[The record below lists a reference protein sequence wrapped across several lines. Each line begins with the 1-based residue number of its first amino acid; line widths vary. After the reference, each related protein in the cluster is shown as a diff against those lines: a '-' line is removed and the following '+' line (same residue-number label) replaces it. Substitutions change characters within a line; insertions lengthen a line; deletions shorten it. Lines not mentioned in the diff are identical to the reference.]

1 MSRIISGLAGSIRL
15 ESAPSGTRPTSDR
28 VKESLFAS
36 LEAKG
41 DIEGS
46 DVLDLFAGSGALG
59 LEALSRGAK
68 SLVSIEAK
76 RPALEVCLKN
86 ASSVGTA
93 LFAAG
98 ARLPMEIKLT
108 DALSYLAT
116 TMKEFDLVFADPP
129 YDLDVAQRL
138 LELVAKVLK
147 PQGVFAIEL
156 SGKAQNPG
164 SFGNLELE
172 SDKTYGDTKV
182 LLFRLNA
189 Q

>member
-15 ESAPSGTRPTSDR
+15 ASAPSGTRPTSDR

-36 LEAKG
+36 LESKG

-46 DVLDLFAGSGALG
+46 DVLDLFAGTGALG

-76 RPALEVCLKN
+76 RPALDVCLKN
-86 ASSVGTA
+86 ASSVATA
-93 LFAAG
+93 LSAAG
-98 ARLPMEIKLT
+98 VRPPMEIKLT
-108 DALSYLAT
+108 DALGYLAT

-129 YDLDVAQRL
+129 YDLDASQQI
-138 LELVAKVLK
+138 LELVEKILK
-147 PQGVFAIEL
+147 PQGVFAFEL
-156 SGKAQNPG
+156 SGKANNPEPL
-164 SFGNLELE
+164 GNLELE

-182 LLFRLNA
+182 LIFRLNA